1 MKVVSNSSPLIFL
14 SAIGMLDFLKTE
26 FGEVFIPK
34 VVYDEIT
41 AKGLKGSNEVKHAGW
56 IKVLPVKNDS
66 SISFI
71 PMLDEGEWKA
81 ILLVIEQKADL
92 LLMDDLAGRRAA
104 AMYGVN
110 VIGTLG
116 FLKVM
121 QKKGKIKNLKS
132 VLDAL
137 KTQGF
142 WMSAE
147 LYKKMLE
154 NNRSCE

>member
-14 SAIGMLDFLKTE
+14 SAIGMLDLLKTE

-34 VVYDEIT
+34 VVYEEVT
-41 AKGLKGSNEVKHAGW
+41 AKGLKGSNEVKHADW

-66 SISFI
+66 SVSFF
-71 PMLDEGEWKA
+71 PMLDEGEEKA
-81 ILLVIEQKADL
+81 ILLAIEQKADL
-92 LLMDDLAGRRAA
+92 LLLDDLAGRRAA
-104 AMYGVN
+104 AMYEVN
-110 VIGTLG
+110 VMGTLG

-121 QKKGKIKNLKS
+121 QKKGRIKNLKS

-137 KTQGF
+137 KKQGF

-154 NNRSCE
+154 HY